1 MLNIKKILKGLR
13 LLNDVDQTKAVEITP
28 ISASTTNTKTSINV
42 QQTANRTLS
51 TPLDGLTGE
60 LVTTN
65 STQSLSNKTIDADV
79 NPITNID
86 NADIKANAGI
96 DATKIADG
104 SVTNAE
110 FQRLNAVISPVVDT
124 TQTQTL
130 TNKTLVVANNTI
142 TTAPSSGLVATELNA
157 ALAELQFEIEG
168 IIATAGAN
176 TALSNLVTTS
186 INQNLLPDATLNL
199 RDFGSPT
206 QKWQNLYLDKS
217 VLLTASNRLVG
228 PNEVVLTPSL
238 NANVLALLGSN
249 VTGLA
254 TSGVSGAS
262 NSSRIFVESGNTDSG
277 TSGDISLRVGS
288 TVTGARGSVI
298 IDTPSV
304 QRRLLSVEVVNEEV
318 GKNISLT
325 SGATNATISQFTT
338 SIMDYPSIII
348 RYLAK
353 VGSEKRTGTLHISA
367 TSTTAAIADT
377 YVETAPT
384 TLSFSVVATA
394 GILTIRQTNTE
405 IGAITISYNLLKF
418 KE

>member
-1 MLNIKKILKGLR
+1 MLNIKKLLKGLR